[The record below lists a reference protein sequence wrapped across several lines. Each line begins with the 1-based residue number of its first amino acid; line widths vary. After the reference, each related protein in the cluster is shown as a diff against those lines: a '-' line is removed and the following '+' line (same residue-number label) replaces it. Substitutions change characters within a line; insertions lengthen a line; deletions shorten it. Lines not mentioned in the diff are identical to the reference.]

1 MQKNKKMIIATI
13 LIILLMQLSI
23 ASINPILKLSVP
35 SNSIYNGTN
44 GSIVFG
50 SSAGPFSSNILIN
63 GALVNTTNIG
73 YISKNINISEAT
85 QFMSV
90 HNGTIYV
97 ASYPFSVV
105 PIHTVNVSS
114 FSFNTELY
122 TIPNGVVTPY
132 VAYSSN
138 MVLKYVLNTSSSD
151 LQTIY
156 TSSNVIANTIVGF
169 NKPIGVYTIPNSNS
183 IYVLNNGN
191 NTISL
196 INSTFHVTKLLTT
209 GNNPQSIAF
218 SSNGVYAYVTDYTS
232 NSVTVINVLTNT
244 TIKNIL
250 INGACPSS
258 IAYSNSTNSIYV
270 ADSCSEES
278 GVSVING
285 NTNSYVG
292 KISINGWLP
301 TAISASPINGI
312 MYVGY
317 TNIASLSGVLGEIN
331 VSEGYVSA
339 PASANT
345 YTIMLNSNANANYN
359 ANSISSA
366 FTISKATSYI
376 FLNDSKNFVA
386 NGKGGYLTYGL
397 FNKTALNNM
406 NATLYVNGVLES
418 KSYGMQLNKTLNES
432 ISMNTPEGYISNLA
446 LTNNG
451 NDLYIIATNG
461 KIADFNTISDV
472 IVNNLTYAVPNEVL
486 SQVFTNSASKKIYL
500 INTPTQGASKDMSIT
515 PIINNVA
522 LNNVSFS
529 SNPYPYYP
537 AAAISPNGNYIYVAD
552 SGANTFYDN
561 IYILNTTSNVI
572 TTIEQNA
579 IILSNNVIVAPS
591 PIYFGMTPNGESLYI
606 SELWGTNGYPGNG
619 NATLSILNTTTHVIS
634 NAIVFRDAIPG
645 YIAVPNNNV
654 AYVLTDS
661 ANYNNLT
668 IVNLTNNNIIKN
680 ISFGSPIHI
689 TKLLI
694 SNQSDIAYLIYLEK
708 IRNKFNTTNTTNG
721 IFAINLLTNTIIS
734 NYTLSNG
741 VQAAVLSLNGS
752 KIYYSV
758 FGTNK
763 PYLYILN
770 TGLITYSTSNNSGIY
785 NIVANT
791 LGDANYSSESISS
804 SFTIAP
810 TGSLLANP
818 ITPSNPTI
826 DAGQSITL
834 NSNPTGGSLPYT
846 YQWYSGTVACSTA
859 ITSGG
864 TSGSYV
870 ATPTSYTSYSYK
882 VTDNVANTICS
893 ALANVIVNSALIAS
907 NAPTSSASTLDNGQ
921 SATLS
926 ILSPTTGTPPY
937 TYQWYS
943 GSSSSCQSDNPIT
956 NANSL
961 SYLATPTSTIYY
973 CVKEED
979 SAYNPEF
986 VYTNTY
992 EILVTQNALSAP
1004 LISPSSYNID
1014 NGQDIQITTTWSGGT
1029 APYSVSLYSSTSSS
1043 CSQSSTLITTQSS
1056 LNTNSAVFQSLNPTA
1071 TIYYCVY
1078 VTDSAST
1085 PVTLNSNTI
1094 KITVNP
1100 QLVAP
1105 IITPSS
1111 IAIDDGQNIE
1121 IALGMQTTGTSPYTY
1136 QWYNGSSSCLDS
1148 LISGATLNSITVS
1161 PNANMYYCAKI
1172 FDSVSSQVLSAS
1184 SYVSVSPALGTL
1196 SISANTLTID
1206 NGQQAK
1212 ILSSINGG
1220 TTPYSYQ
1227 WYSGSSSTCSSDS
1240 QISGATLNSITV
1252 SPTSTTY
1259 YCLSVSD
1266 SSYQK
1271 ESSES
1276 SVKINVNAPLL
1287 SGSITAPSNS
1297 IYLTQNVILA
1307 ANPSGGSSSY
1317 TYKWYS
1323 SPSSSCSQSSNLI
1336 SGAIGSTYTASPT
1349 SNTYYCYV
1357 IVDSLGMSVLSPTYL
1372 VSVKPLPSIL
1382 ITPKYT
1388 VLDSGQT
1395 EIYQITAYNGI
1406 PPFNAALYNVTGN
1419 SIVGNVGL
1427 TALSTPTDIS
1437 FNVYS
1442 NQLNKI
1448 FEYNSIVTDIGNGN
1462 TISNSSYNSI
1472 VVNPALTT
1480 PIITTPNI
1488 TLSSSQSETINS
1500 IVYNG
1505 TVPYSYQWYSG
1516 SSSTCSSDS
1525 QISGATLNSITV
1537 SPTSTT
1543 YYCISVKDN
1552 SQIPVTLYS
1561 NTEKITITVQTSGGS
1576 SGGSGGGGGGGGG
1589 FGGGGGGGSITK
1601 KVIPN
1606 IKIAGYEN
1614 KNVTLIYNNSSVIIS
1629 AYNISNP
1636 DNIIELTINQTLE
1649 NYSGSLSFGFTI
1661 MNYTMKKKVGRYNI
1675 TALSVAGNKR
1685 TFILTI
1691 TNNSTIANNFI
1702 SNLSKVSTNKSISKN
1717 TTINKNFT
1725 NTSNSTSTPSNT
1737 LSNNNATKQII
1748 SIINNGSI
1756 TLITKVNHS
1765 ISTVIGRN
1773 FDINIH
1779 TLENSSNSIKP
1790 INITISN
1797 STGSKISSPIGYSKK
1812 LIINLTIHYTE
1823 MPLRSIFINETSTC
1837 SSRNLVPFVYKN
1849 NSWQKVLNYT
1859 EFYSNGNCTASF
1871 NYSGTNAGIFAPIY
1885 SKATQSGGSITTTII
1900 SSNSAKINTNTNSI
1914 ITFINAINI
1923 NYLYDLAILVTI
1935 FIIIYLLYHIY
1946 KIEKNTPKN

>member
-35 SNSIYNGTN
+35 PNSIYNGTN

-73 YISKNINISEAT
+73 YIQKNINISEAT
-85 QFMSV
+85 QFISV
-90 HNGTIYV
+90 HNGTIYA

-218 SSNGVYAYVTDYTS
+218 SSNGLYAYVTDYTS

-345 YTIMLNSNANANYN
+345 YTITLNSNANANYN

-366 FTISKATSYI
+366 FTISKATPYI

-451 NDLYIIATNG
+451 NDIYIIATNG
-461 KIADFNTISDV
+461 KIADFNTISDA

-591 PIYFGMTPNGESLYI
+591 PTYFGMAPNGKSLYM

-668 IVNLTNNNIIKN
+668 IVNLANNNIIKN

-826 DAGQSITL
+826 DSGQSITL

-956 NANSL
+956 NANGL

-992 EILVTQNALSAP
+992 EILVTQNALSTP

-1029 APYSVSLYSSTSSS
+1029 APYSVSLYSSPSSS

-1212 ILSSINGG
+1212 ISSSINGG
-1220 TTPYSYQ
+1220 TT
-1227 WYSGSSSTCSSDS
+1227 
-1240 QISGATLNSITV
+1240 
-1252 SPTSTTY
+1252 
-1259 YCLSVSD
+1259 
-1266 SSYQK
+1266 
-1271 ESSES
+1271 
-1276 SVKINVNAPLL
+1276 
-1287 SGSITAPSNS
+1287 
-1297 IYLTQNVILA
+1297 
-1307 ANPSGGSSSY
+1307 
-1317 TYKWYS
+1317 
-1323 SPSSSCSQSSNLI
+1323 
-1336 SGAIGSTYTASPT
+1336 
-1349 SNTYYCYV
+1349 
-1357 IVDSLGMSVLSPTYL
+1357 
-1372 VSVKPLPSIL
+1372 
-1382 ITPKYT
+1382 
-1388 VLDSGQT
+1388 
-1395 EIYQITAYNGI
+1395 
-1406 PPFNAALYNVTGN
+1406 
-1419 SIVGNVGL
+1419 
-1427 TALSTPTDIS
+1427 
-1437 FNVYS
+1437 
-1442 NQLNKI
+1442 
-1448 FEYNSIVTDIGNGN
+1448 
-1462 TISNSSYNSI
+1462 
-1472 VVNPALTT
+1472 
-1480 PIITTPNI
+1480 
-1488 TLSSSQSETINS
+1488 
-1500 IVYNG
+1500 
-1505 TVPYSYQWYSG
+1505 PYSYQWYSG

-1649 NYSGSLSFGFTI
+1649 NYSGSLSFGFTT

-1923 NYLYDLAILVTI
+1923 NYLYDLAILITI